1 MPRSKAWSEAIR
13 GLRDESGSAALEFL
27 VAGLVLLVPLAY
39 LVVALSAVQ
48 EGSLGVEA
56 AARHAAHAVARTG
69 ADQQAAEALPRVID
83 AVAAEYGLDGDA
95 LEVSLSCV
103 PAGECPRAGAS
114 VIVTVG
120 ATVPLPLVPPVL
132 GLDRLTSVPV
142 EAASV
147 QKVSRFWSA
156 P

>member
-1 MPRSKAWSEAIR
+1 MRRSKAWSEGHR
-13 GLRDESGSAALEFL
+13 LLRDENGSAALEFL

-48 EGSLGVEA
+48 EGALGVEA

-69 ADQQAAEALPRVID
+69 ADRQAAEALPRVID

-95 LEVSLSCV
+95 LEVSLACA

-120 ATVPLPLVPPVL
+120 ATVRLPLVPPVL

-147 QKVSRFWSA
+147 QKVSRFWGA